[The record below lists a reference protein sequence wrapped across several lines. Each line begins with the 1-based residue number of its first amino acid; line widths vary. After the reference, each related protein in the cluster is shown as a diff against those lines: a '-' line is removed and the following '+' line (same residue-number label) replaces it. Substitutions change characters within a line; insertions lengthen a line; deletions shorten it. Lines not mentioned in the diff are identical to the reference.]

1 MVAPR
6 TQSAMSAATIALA
19 CLAPLGVLMATQVR
33 PVQALDIA
41 YCAGINT
48 ASRPGSMLFY
58 TSLSLSSLD

>member
-1 MVAPR
+1 
-6 TQSAMSAATIALA
+6 MSAATVALA

-48 ASRPGSMLFY
+48 ASRSGSKFFLGGAFAFAP
-58 TSLSLSSLD
+58 SSACLSLILD